1 MKIFSICLTHNES
14 DILARTVRAALSW
27 SDRIFIVDHQSSDET
42 ADVVKRLSQ
51 ENERV
56 EFVARCTGTFT
67 NGFRAIP
74 YQRYAHLATPGE
86 DWWCRLDSDEIY
98 IDDPRQFL
106 AHVPRLFRSVYSAS
120 FQYYFTEK
128 DAEQYEHEANRYLG
142 GNAADNLHYYLCNHS
157 ELRFMRHTGAPWPQ
171 SQGWPSAP
179 YIFPV
184 YPRRIQVRHLQYRYP
199 EQIQQRL
206 DVRVNIADRQ
216 RFKHERAADWR
227 YRMGGEAAAWDNT
240 SDCPMT
246 DDDCARV
253 SWRSRMFNS
262 TELKDDRA
270 DGLVADQAKLPSLP
284 SKRQQALALARRPIA
299 DAAAWY
305 KRRSRQQ

>member
-1 MKIFSICLTHNES
+1 MKIFSICLTHNEA
-14 DILARTVRAALSW
+14 DILAYTVRSALEW

-42 ADVVKRLSQ
+42 AEIVNDLIE

-56 EFVARCTGTFT
+56 EFVSRCEGTFT

-74 YQRYAHLATPGE
+74 YQKYSHLATPGH

-98 IDDPRQFL
+98 IDDPREFL
-106 AHVPRLFRSVYSAS
+106 SDIPRLFRSVYSAS
-120 FQYYFTEK
+120 LQYYFTEE
-128 DAEQYEHEANRYLG
+128 DARRYKFEPTAYRS
-142 GNAADNLHYYLCNHS
+142 GNAAESLHYYLCNHS
-157 ELRFMRHTGAPWPQ
+157 ELRFMRHTGAPWLQ

-184 YPRRIQVRHLQYRYP
+184 YPRRIRVKHLQYRYP

-216 RFKHERAADWR
+216 RFKHERAANWR
-227 YRMGGEAAAWDNT
+227 HRMGGEAAARNND

-246 DDDCARV
+246 EGDCTKV

-262 TELKDDRA
+262 AELKDDRA
-270 DGLVADQAKLPSLP
+270 DGLATDWAKLPPLP

-305 KRRSRQQ
+305 KRRSRQK